1 MLRLFTLLAVT
12 AVLAC
17 AGGRPGEAPA
27 AAAAK
32 HVSPAAAGSVAP
44 RLSRFGQRTVLSWI
58 ERDAAGVPALRFAF
72 RAGQDWSPPLTAV
85 RDALLAPDTA
95 DAPAVVPLADGGL
108 AAQWVVKRAGSNE
121 ARDLMVAV
129 SHDGGATWTQ
139 PVRPHRDNTGTEHGM
154 ATLLPQTGGG
164 FGVCW
169 LDGRAGALSEYGE
182 GATALYWSEWSGNA
196 FGPET
201 QLDARVCDCCKT
213 AVAQGPA
220 GPVIAYRDR
229 DPKDLRDISI
239 IRKEGAAWSQPVA
252 VHDDGWT
259 LSACPTNGPAI
270 ATGGA
275 RTAVAWFTGA
285 HSAPS
290 VWASV
295 SEDGGATLQA
305 PVRIDGG
312 APVGRVD
319 AAMLADGSTAI
330 VWLER
335 KDDRAEI
342 RVRRLTAEGTLT
354 APVVVDTTSPSRASG
369 YPSIVPGEAR
379 DVLVAWTETGTPTQ
393 VRAAAVT
400 LP

>member
-1 MLRLFTLLAVT
+1 MLRLLTLLAMT
-12 AVLAC
+12 ATLAC
-17 AGGRPGEAPA
+17 ACGRPGDAPTA
-27 AAAAK
+27 AG
-32 HVSPAAAGSVAP
+32 HDSPAAAGSVAP
-44 RLSRFGQRTVLSWI
+44 RLSRFGNRTVLSWI
-58 ERDAAGVPALRFAF
+58 ERDAAGAPSLRFAL
-72 RAGQDWSPPLTAV
+72 RDGHGWSAPQTAT

-108 AAQWVVKRAGSNE
+108 AAQWVVKREGSKE

-139 PVRPHRDNTGTEHGM
+139 PVRPHRDDTETEHGM
-154 ATLLPQTGGG
+154 ATLLPAPAGGG

-182 GATALYWSEWSGNA
+182 GATSLYWSDWTGEG

-201 QLDARVCDCCKT
+201 VLDPRVCDCCKT
-213 AVAQGPA
+213 AVAQGHA
-220 GPVIAYRDR
+220 GPVVAYRDR
-229 DPKDLRDISI
+229 DAKELRDISI
-239 IRKEGAAWSQPVA
+239 VRNDGAAWSQPA
-252 VHDDGWT
+252 PVHDDGWT

-285 HSAPS
+285 NSSPS
-290 VWASV
+290 VWASL
-295 SEDGGATLQA
+295 SQDGGVTLGN

-319 AAMLADGSTAI
+319 ATMLDDGSTAI
-330 VWLER
+330 VWVER
-335 KDDRAEI
+335 KGASAEI
-342 RVRRLTAEGTLT
+342 RVRRLAADGTLT

-369 YPSIVPGEAR
+369 YPSIVPGDAR
-379 DVLVAWTETGTPTQ
+379 DVLVAWTETGTPTR
-393 VRAAAVT
+393 VRAASVT